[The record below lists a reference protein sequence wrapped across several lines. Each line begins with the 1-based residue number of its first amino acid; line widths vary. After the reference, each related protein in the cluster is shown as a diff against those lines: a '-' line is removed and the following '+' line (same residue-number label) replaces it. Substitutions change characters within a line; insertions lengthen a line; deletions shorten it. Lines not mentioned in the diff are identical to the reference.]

1 MSLLRIGKRLSYL
14 RKKVGLSLDQA
25 GAGILSS
32 THLSNIENGRF
43 YPSEDI
49 LILLARK
56 YDVPEDY
63 LLWYEKRDASI
74 DQPLR
79 ELLYLI
85 FTDLK
90 KAKEIVD
97 SIDQKGYISNIEQE
111 TLFIILKT
119 CFLIK
124 SGKSY
129 EESFSLVK
137 HYVTEG
143 DISYPSYIH
152 QCYVYL
158 LGLHFF
164 EVKDYENS
172 RKYFQILDRY
182 DLPVKI
188 KAIIEFNLLIL
199 LHHLNKRVHAVLH
212 AEKSLELFFKHHLWE
227 FIAETYNVLMVS
239 FWRESDLDTALEYA
253 SKALEIVNTHKLTE
267 VKSRLLHNFGVI
279 YKAKK
284 DFNKALK
291 YFEESVKIKKELGLN
306 ISGTVWSILE
316 IYSLQKN
323 SDKFYSLIKSIDHAR
338 NDYILLE
345 LKLNPEIIPKSTDKL
360 IELANNF
367 EENTKFQNAY
377 EIYKELA
384 KYYYKNRKYKLA
396 AQYYQKE
403 IKIYKKLKG
412 DVF

>member
-152 QCYVYL
+152 QSYVYL
-158 LGLHFF
+158 LALYYFD
-164 EVKDYENS
+164 VRDYEKS
-172 RKYFQILDRY
+172 RLYFQTLDRY
-182 DLPVKI
+182 DLPVRI
-188 KAIIEFNLLIL
+188 KSIIEFNILII
-199 LHHLNKRVHAVLH
+199 LHHLNKRVHVLKQ
-212 AEKSLELFFKHHLWE
+212 AEKALKLYYENHLWE
-227 FIAETYNVLMVS
+227 YVAETYNILIGIY
-239 FWRESDLDTALEYA
+239 WKEKDYDTALKYA
-253 SKALEIVNTHKLTE
+253 KKTLELVETYNFLEIRSRVYHNVGLVYKSMKKTNEAINYFSKAIDL
-267 VKSRLLHNFGVI
+267 
-279 YKAKK
+279 KK
-284 DFNKALK
+284 K
-291 YFEESVKIKKELGLN
+291 LN
-306 ISGTVWSILE
+306 INTKSSYSSILD
-316 IYSLQKN
+316 IYSSTGDKN
-323 SDKFYSLIKSIDHAR
+323 SF
-338 NDYILLE
+338 
-345 LKLNPEIIPKSTDKL
+345 
-360 IELANNF
+360 
-367 EENTKFQNAY
+367 Y
-377 EIYKELA
+377 EIYNTLEDTDIEYKFYESKLDSDLFFSNIDEFAMSLEELA
-384 KYYYKNRKYKLA
+384 SNNRLQLAYLISHELSNYYFNNRKYKQASIFLK
-396 AQYYQKE
+396 KE
-403 IKIYKKLKG
+403 IEYLKKLKG
-412 DVF
+412 DV